1 MSSVSLCREANT
13 IFRGNSLAT
22 RCIDDMMKIVG
33 RSYLTVTLKP
43 VLNEVRH
50 KGFKFFLFFLLTGH
64 VYRCIEMCDLDFTVV
79 TVVDTV

>member
-1 MSSVSLCREANT
+1 MTSVSLCREANT

-43 VLNEVRH
+43 ALNEVFMFIDAL
-50 KGFKFFLFFLLTGH
+50 KIVLQLLTQT
-64 VYRCIEMCDLDFTVV
+64 YTV
-79 TVVDTV
+79 